1 MTSIMITLV
10 LIVLLLIAIGTGLY
24 HISVKPSKKIGIKRR
39 QNIKW
44 PPTPIKKPRYNIF
57 GA

>member
-24 HISVKPSKKIGIKRR
+24 HII
-39 QNIKW
+39 QAFMDD
-44 PPTPIKKPRYNIF
+44 Y
-57 GA
+57 